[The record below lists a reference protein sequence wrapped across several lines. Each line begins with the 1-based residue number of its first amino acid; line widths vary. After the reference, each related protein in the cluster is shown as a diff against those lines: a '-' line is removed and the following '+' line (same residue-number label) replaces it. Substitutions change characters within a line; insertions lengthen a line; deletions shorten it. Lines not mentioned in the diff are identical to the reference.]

1 MSVDSKIAELF
12 AEAVSAERNDVI
24 AAIASFISIKD
35 VADVLDKNKRLFGDK
50 FKEAFIRAEYSGD
63 DIRALGMES
72 LRKHIKGYLSFYQS
86 LGRLEGIDDDSRS
99 RFIQHYAAHGLY
111 QAAFEA
117 YQQLKDPEAYRQE
130 MMSMFST
137 YRSLGRQPMLIFLG
151 EPHLWDIHAVRLL
164 SAMQLEMDDDFT
176 EYHRPSQNSPWN
188 HTRFSAQVN
197 AVGDWQEQHCEAMP
211 EAEVIQGEIRFVAG
225 QQLAKAFI
233 DEYQRLNTVE
243 RQDGWN
249 AKNFP
254 SYLPVKVQAKDLNA
268 LVFQGAIPV
277 KAKVGEAQIEHGFIA
292 HGGQVSPGQ
301 VAMAMSLLSLG
312 EIAKAHENPD
322 EQIVLMPASAINA
335 PEVKVDS
342 ELNMRMQWHR
352 PEVLRVLLDKDGLTY
367 NYFCKSV
374 SVDLYLRGCPL
385 KGDYLNSSIQFDVD
399 NLRPELFKYFTAQ
412 GEREYISS
420 AFGAMKF
427 EQGSN
432 DISAE
437 VQRLLADYQTA
448 VDYMGV
454 DPKLVIRGKLEF
466 MEAVSKLPQEF
477 HVINAILEDFEDP
490 NSHHGNSFCGD
501 YGISKNHRIAARLCG
516 FKGRTAT
523 RYGTEPN
530 ELLAKAL
537 RLKNDEN
544 AKEEIK
550 GLLDRFPLLDV
561 VMAAKTDK
569 QAEFVAQNFELAS
582 IYSELPAK
590 IRSKIGRTVLS
601 NDFEL

>member
-12 AEAVSAERNDVI
+12 AEAVSAGRNDVI

-35 VADVLDKNKRLFGDK
+35 VADVLDKNKRLFGEK
-50 FKEAFIRAEYSGD
+50 FKEAFIRSEYSGD

-72 LRKHIKGYLSFYQS
+72 LRKNIKGYLSFYQS
-86 LGRLEGIDDDSRS
+86 LGQLEGIDDDSRS

-111 QAAFEA
+111 RAAFES

-130 MMSMFST
+130 MASMFST

-151 EPHLWDIHAVRLL
+151 EPHLWDNYAVKLL
-164 SAMQLEMDDDFT
+164 SAMQLEMDDDFS

-188 HTRFSAQVN
+188 HIRFEAQVN
-197 AVGDWQEQHCEAMP
+197 AVGDWQEQRREAMP
-211 EAEVIQGEIRFVAG
+211 KVEVVDDEIRFISG
-225 QQLAKAFI
+225 QHLAKAFV
-233 DEYQRLNTVE
+233 DEYQRLNTDE
-243 RQDGWN
+243 RQNGWN

-254 SYLPVKVQAKDLNA
+254 SYLPVKVSAKDLNA

-277 KAKVGEAQIEHGFIA
+277 KPKVGEALIEHGFVA

-301 VAMAMSLLSLG
+301 VAMSMSLLSLE
-312 EIAKAHENPD
+312 EIAKAHENPG
-322 EQIVLMPASAINA
+322 EQIVLMPASAIIA
-335 PEVKVDS
+335 PEIEDDP
-342 ELNMRMQWHR
+342 ELSMRMQWHR
-352 PEVLRVLLDKDGLTY
+352 PEILRVLLDKDGLTY
-367 NYFCKSV
+367 NYFSTNASV
-374 SVDLYLRGCPL
+374 GLYLRGCPM
-385 KGDYLNSSIQFDVD
+385 KGDYLNNSIQFTVE
-399 NLRPELFKYFTAQ
+399 NLRPHHFKYFTAT
-412 GEREYISS
+412 GEREYIAN

-427 EQGSN
+427 EQGSD

-437 VQRLLADYQTA
+437 VQRLLEDHQTA

-454 DPKLVIRGKLEF
+454 EPKLVIKGKLEF

-477 HVINAILEDFEDP
+477 HVVNAVLEDFEDP
-490 NSHHGNSFCGD
+490 GSQRGNSFCGD
-501 YGISKNHRIAARLCG
+501 YGISNNHRIAARLCG
-516 FKGRTAT
+516 FRGRTAT
-523 RYGTEPN
+523 RYGAEPG
-530 ELLAKAL
+530 ELLTKAL

-550 GLLDRFPLLDV
+550 GLLDRFPLMDV

-569 QAEFVAQNFELAS
+569 QAEFVAQNFDLAS
-582 IYSELPAK
+582 IYAELPAK
-590 IRSKIGRTVLS
+590 MRNKIGRTVLS